1 MSIFLSGGGGGGDG
15 GLCGRPGGAGCAGL
29 WIWAYAH
36 YFSYLRLLERI
47 FLLLILSFWFI
58 LKKKENFL
66 FGAGFQATI
75 FLSFPSFFEN
85 SEHTFLAMLTSPPF
99 YAILRAFY
107 AKKFSQYM
115 LIFLFV
121 SMATFPHISRGAFPH
136 ISRGASPLPPVIIS
150 QQKFFY
156 DVIQYCR
163 ILHISFKSID

>member
-1 MSIFLSGGGGGGDG
+1 MGG
-15 GLCGRPGGAGCAGL
+15 RAGCAGL

-47 FLLLILSFWFI
+47 FLMLILSFWFI

-66 FGAGFQATI
+66 FGAGFQAAI
-75 FLSFPSFFEN
+75 FLSFPSSFEN
-85 SEHTFLAMLTSPPF
+85 SEHTFLAMLTSLPF

-121 SMATFPHISRGAFPH
+121 SMATFPHISRN
-136 ISRGASPLPPVIIS
+136 ASTLPPTIIS

-156 DVIQYCR
+156 DVIQDRR

>member
-1 MSIFLSGGGGGGDG
+1 MGG
-15 GLCGRPGGAGCAGL
+15 RAGCAGL

-47 FLLLILSFWFI
+47 FLMLILSFWFI

-66 FGAGFQATI
+66 FGAGFQAAI
-75 FLSFPSFFEN
+75 FLSFPSSFEN
-85 SEHTFLAMLTSPPF
+85 SEHTFLAMLTSLPF

-121 SMATFPHISRGAFPH
+121 SMATFPHISMD
-136 ISRGASPLPPVIIS
+136 ISAYKQRRFHAATHYHLTAKI
-150 QQKFFY
+150 F
-156 DVIQYCR
+156 
-163 ILHISFKSID
+163 L

>member
-15 GLCGRPGGAGCAGL
+15 RQGGLCGAMDMGL
-29 WIWAYAH
+29 CSLFFI
-36 YFSYLRLLERI
+36 LGLLERI
-47 FLLLILSFWFI
+47 FLLLILSFWFV
-58 LKKKENFL
+58 LKKKESSL
-66 FGAGFQATI
+66 FGAGFQDAI

-85 SEHTFLAMLTSPPF
+85 SEHTFLAMLTSLPF

-121 SMATFPHISRGAFPH
+121 SIATFPHISIATFPHISRGV
-136 ISRGASPLPPVIIS
+136 SPLPPAIIS

-156 DVIQYCR
+156 DVIQDRR
-163 ILHISFKSID
+163 ILHITFKSVD

>member
-1 MSIFLSGGGGGGDG
+1 MRQGW
-15 GLCGRPGGAGCAGL
+15 LCGRTGGAGCAGL

-47 FLLLILSFWFI
+47 FLLLILSFGFI
-58 LKKKENFL
+58 LKKKENSL

-85 SEHTFLAMLTSPPF
+85 SEHTFLAMLTSLPF

-121 SMATFPHISRGAFPH
+121 SMATFPHISMATFPH
-136 ISRGASPLPPVIIS
+136 ISMVTSAYKQGHFTAIIS

-156 DVIQYCR
+156 DVIQDRR

>member
-1 MSIFLSGGGGGGDG
+1 MAVWEAGWTKRGAMDM
-15 GLCGRPGGAGCAGL
+15 GLCSLFFILG
-29 WIWAYAH
+29 
-36 YFSYLRLLERI
+36 LLERI
-47 FLLLILSFWFI
+47 FLLLILSFWFV
-58 LKKKENFL
+58 LKKKESSL
-66 FGAGFQATI
+66 FGAGFQDAI

-121 SMATFPHISRGAFPH
+121 SMSTFPHISRGV
-136 ISRGASPLPPVIIS
+136 SPLPPAIIS

-156 DVIQYCR
+156 DVIQDRR
-163 ILHISFKSID
+163 ILHITFKSVD

>member
-1 MSIFLSGGGGGGDG
+1 MWLGW
-15 GLCGRPGGAGCAGL
+15 LCGWTGGAGCAGL

-47 FLLLILSFWFI
+47 FLLLILSFGFI
-58 LKKKENFL
+58 LKKKENSL

-85 SEHTFLAMLTSPPF
+85 SEHTFLAMLTSLPF

-121 SMATFPHISRGAFPH
+121 SMATFPHISMATFPH
-136 ISRGASPLPPVIIS
+136 ISMVTSAYKQGHFTATTRYHLTAKIFL
-150 QQKFFY
+150 
-156 DVIQYCR
+156 
-163 ILHISFKSID
+163 

>member
-1 MSIFLSGGGGGGDG
+1 MRCEAGVAVREAGWG
-15 GLCGRPGGAGCAGL
+15 GLCGAMDMGL
-29 WIWAYAH
+29 CSLFFI
-36 YFSYLRLLERI
+36 LGLLERI
-47 FLLLILSFWFI
+47 FLLLILSFGFI
-58 LKKKENFL
+58 LKKKENSL
-66 FGAGFQATI
+66 FGAGFQDAI

-107 AKKFSQYM
+107 AKKISQYM

-121 SMATFPHISRGAFPH
+121 SMATFPHISMATFPH

-156 DVIQYCR
+156 DVIQDRR

>member
-1 MSIFLSGGGGGGDG
+1 MSIFLSGGGGGGMG
-15 GLCGRPGGAGCAGL
+15 GRAGCAGL

-47 FLLLILSFWFI
+47 FLMLILSFWFI

-66 FGAGFQATI
+66 FGAGFQDAI

-121 SMATFPHISRGAFPH
+121 SMATFPHISMDISAYKQRRFPATTRYH
-136 ISRGASPLPPVIIS
+136 LTAKIFL
-150 QQKFFY
+150 
-156 DVIQYCR
+156 
-163 ILHISFKSID
+163 